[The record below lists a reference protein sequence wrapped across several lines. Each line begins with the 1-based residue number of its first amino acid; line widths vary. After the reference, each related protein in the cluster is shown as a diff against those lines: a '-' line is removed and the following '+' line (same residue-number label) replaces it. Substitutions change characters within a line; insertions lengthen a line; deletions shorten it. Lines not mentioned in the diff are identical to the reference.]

1 MNDID
6 KIFKNKLNHYSTD
19 VPEGIWDNIES
30 ELDHS
35 TRRGVPKW
43 PWVLTSV
50 LTFVTLSVVGFYL
63 FNTQQNSN
71 IQNTMQ
77 EPTSIKQEQVAN
89 NSLPIAQV
97 LSPESTANQEA
108 TTPMVIQ
115 STLDNSSTIVE
126 RNHSQNSEV
135 HTSSIAKP
143 TSTSTSIVLR
153 DELIENTQEYQN
165 SYLQLAQNET
175 TLDSGDGLIL
185 ESHNQEVINAL
196 EDNNKYVILKE
207 DLPKVDLP
215 SLSVITE
222 PMKACPFNVN
232 LKDKSLDLY
241 YSADYI
247 DKRMTDRDGGAKLKD
262 MRTATESPMYSFS
275 AGIRLGYNVGYRWNI
290 HTGLNYSQINEKFEY
305 TDLESSKVRIVITKD
320 YIYENGSVVDSI
332 VKQEEVLVPGST
344 KLTIY
349 NKFRTLDI
357 PVLGRYTIMANRHFS
372 LSAIAGPIVNIA
384 SFEKGTII
392 SDETHKPINLS
403 KSDDQGTV
411 IYKNQLGLS
420 LYGSLSLAY
429 HLTSNLDMLVE
440 PYARIQPE
448 SITIASY
455 PLYQKFNTYGLKL
468 GLRYKF

>member
-30 ELDHS
+30 ELEHS
-35 TRRGVPKW
+35 KLRSVPKW
-43 PWVLTSV
+43 PWMLTSV
-50 LTFVTLSVVGFYL
+50 MTFVTLTVVGFYL
-63 FNTQQNSN
+63 FNAQQKGD
-71 IQNTMQ
+71 IQNT
-77 EPTSIKQEQVAN
+77 KQEQSIIN
-89 NSLPIAQV
+89 QEQITDNSLPIAQV
-97 LSPESTANQEA
+97 FLPKSTIDQDA
-108 TTPMVIQ
+108 TTPDINQ
-115 STLDNSSTIVE
+115 NKYDISSAIAGK
-126 RNHSQNSEV
+126 NLSKNSEV
-135 HTSSIAKP
+135 PTSSEVKP
-143 TSTSTSIVLR
+143 ISIVLKN
-153 DELIENTQEYQN
+153 ELIENTEELHN
-165 SYLQLAQNET
+165 TYLQIAQNEPST
-175 TLDSGDGLIL
+175 DFGEGLIL
-185 ESHNQEVINAL
+185 DSHDQEVISAL
-196 EDNNKYVILKE
+196 VDNHTYTILKE
-207 DLPKVDLP
+207 DLPEIDMP

-232 LKDKSLDLY
+232 FKDKSLDIY

-262 MRTATESPMYSFS
+262 MRSATESPMYSFS

-305 TDLESSKVRIVITKD
+305 TDIESNKVRIVITKD
-320 YIYENGSVVDSI
+320 YIYENGSIVDSI

-357 PVLGRYTIMANRHFS
+357 PILGRYTIMANRHFS
-372 LSAIAGPIVNIA
+372 LSAMAGPIVNIA

-392 SDETHKPINLS
+392 SDETHKPITLS

-448 SITIASY
+448 SVTIASY
-455 PLYQKFNTYGLKL
+455 PLYQKFNTYGLNL

>member
-6 KIFKNKLNHYSTD
+6 KIFRNKLNHYSTD

-30 ELDHS
+30 ELEHS
-35 TRRGVPKW
+35 KLRSVPKW

-50 LTFVTLSVVGFYL
+50 LTFVTLIVTGFYL
-63 FNTQQNSN
+63 FNAQQKGD
-71 IQNTMQ
+71 IQNT
-77 EPTSIKQEQVAN
+77 IQEQSIIN
-89 NSLPIAQV
+89 QEQITDNSLPIAQV
-97 LSPESTANQEA
+97 FSPKSAVGQDV
-108 TTPMVIQ
+108 TTSEIIQ
-115 STLDNSSTIVE
+115 SKFDNSATRVGKNLNLSLE
-126 RNHSQNSEV
+126 AP
-135 HTSSIAKP
+135 TSSRA
-143 TSTSTSIVLR
+143 TYTSIESEQS
-153 DELIENTQEYQN
+153 DYQLIENTEDHLN
-165 SYLQLAQNET
+165 TYLQLAQNEPSS
-175 TLDSGDGLIL
+175 DSDDRLEL
-185 ESHNQEVINAL
+185 ESHDQEVISPL
-196 EDNNKYVILKE
+196 VDNHTYTILKE
-207 DLPKVDLP
+207 DLSEIDKP
-215 SLSVITE
+215 SLSIITE

-232 LKDKSLDLY
+232 FKDKSLDIY

-262 MRTATESPMYSFS
+262 MRSATESPMYSFS

-305 TDLESSKVRIVITKD
+305 TDLESTKVRIVITKD
-320 YIYENGSVVDSI
+320 YIYENGSIVDSI
-332 VKQEEVLVPGST
+332 VKQEEVIVPGSS

-372 LSAIAGPIVNIA
+372 LSAMAGIIVNIA

-392 SDETHKPINLS
+392 SDATHKPINLS

-411 IYKNQLGLS
+411 IYKKQLGMS
-420 LYGSLSLAY
+420 LYGSFSLAY
-429 HLTSNLDMLVE
+429 HLTSNIDMLFE

-455 PLYQKFNTYGLKL
+455 PLYQKFNTYGLNL

>member
-30 ELDHS
+30 ELEHS
-35 TRRGVPKW
+35 NHKSVPKW
-43 PWVLTSV
+43 PWVLSSV
-50 LTFVTLSVVGFYL
+50 VTFVTLIVMGLFL
-63 FNTQQNSN
+63 FNSQQKSD
-71 IQNTMQ
+71 IQNTKQ
-77 EPTSIKQEQVAN
+77 ETTIIHQEQVAD
-89 NSLPIAQV
+89 NSLPIAQ
-97 LSPESTANQEA
+97 LFSPESAIDNDA
-108 TTPMVIQ
+108 TTLDIIQ
-115 STLDNSSTIVE
+115 RKVENNTTIAENNHSINLEASSSSGVE
-126 RNHSQNSEV
+126 RSTVVLKDQN
-135 HTSSIAKP
+135 IG
-143 TSTSTSIVLR
+143 
-153 DELIENTQEYQN
+153 NTEDLHN
-165 SYLQLAQNET
+165 PYLQLIQNEPSF
-175 TLDSGDGLIL
+175 DSGDGLVSEI
-185 ESHNQEVINAL
+185 HDHEVISPL
-196 EDNNKYVILKE
+196 MDNQIYTILKE
-207 DLPKVDLP
+207 DLSEIDIP
-215 SLSVITE
+215 SLNNKTE

-232 LKDKSLDLY
+232 FKDKSLDIY

-247 DKRMTDRDGGAKLKD
+247 DKRMADRDGGAKLKD
-262 MRTATESPMYSFS
+262 MRSATESPMYSFS

-305 TDLESSKVRIVITKD
+305 TDQESNKVRIVITKD
-320 YIYENGSVVDSI
+320 YIYENGRVVDSI
-332 VKQEEVLVPGST
+332 VKQEEVLVPGSS

-372 LSAIAGPIVNIA
+372 LSALAGPIVNIA

-392 SDETHKPINLS
+392 SDETHKPISLS

-420 LYGSLSLAY
+420 LYGSVSLAY
-429 HLTSNLDMLVE
+429 HLTSNLDMLIE

-448 SITIASY
+448 SITIATY
-455 PLYQKFNTYGLKL
+455 PLYQKFNTYGLNL